1 MKFFSSNKKK
11 SRDPTGTKSRARPAS
26 ASKISAVEALNKTP
40 DIHIDRSSQNP
51 LVVADDNPDVY
62 NDDVIQS
69 CELRLEEMSN
79 LMDELSS
86 RSLRLA
92 SENKSLR
99 EKLSSGF
106 NQSIKPHMES
116 KSPLK
121 SIIKQ
126 QKKITVEEQTKLREE
141 NLLLHQQ
148 AELLVNELTN
158 ANSQISELDLTIGS
172 LEKELKANWEN
183 AKKCK

>member
-1 MKFFSSNKKK
+1 MKFFNNNKNKG
-11 SRDPTGTKSRARPAS
+11 RDPTGTKSRARPAS
-26 ASKISAVEALNKTP
+26 ASKILAVEALNKTP
-40 DIHIDRSSQNP
+40 DIDRSSQNP
-51 LVVADDNPDVY
+51 QVVADDNPDVF

-69 CELRLEEMSN
+69 YELRLEEMSN

-141 NLLLHQQ
+141 NSLLHQQ

-158 ANSQISELDLTIGS
+158 ANSAIGS